1 MWRLPHCKLGKNAMK
16 TMLRRGIAVLAAATV
31 ATVMSASVSKA
42 AIVGVSNNTS
52 SLGAQAEIL
61 DPSTT
66 PFSVLNGTI
75 ENRGQQGFDEQQ
87 NVFLTSAL
95 DVDGAVDIA
104 AGTSVSSHMIFFNQ
118 NSQSNALNTH
128 TNVLWTFS
136 HKILGV
142 MSDRNGVL
150 EGKSTGLL
158 GHDDVTYPSV
168 TPGDPIFSARGMEGD
183 DAYQIIDP
191 YTLSVSMYLT
201 QPGDWIRVVTAVPLP
216 AALPLYG
223 AGMALLGFIGWRR
236 KQKAAAA
243 A

>member
-1 MWRLPHCKLGKNAMK
+1 MK
-16 TMLRRGIAVLAAATV
+16 IMLKRGIAVLAAATA
-31 ATVMSASVSKA
+31 ATVMSASISSA

-66 PFSVLNGTI
+66 PFSVLNGTV

-95 DVDGAVDIA
+95 DVDGGSIA
-104 AGTSVSSHMIFFNQ
+104 AGTSVASHMIFFNQ
-118 NSQSNALNTH
+118 NSQSTALNTH
-128 TNVLWTFS
+128 TNVIWTFS

-150 EGKSTGLL
+150 EGKSTGIL

-183 DAYQIIDP
+183 DTYQIIDP

-243 A
+243 